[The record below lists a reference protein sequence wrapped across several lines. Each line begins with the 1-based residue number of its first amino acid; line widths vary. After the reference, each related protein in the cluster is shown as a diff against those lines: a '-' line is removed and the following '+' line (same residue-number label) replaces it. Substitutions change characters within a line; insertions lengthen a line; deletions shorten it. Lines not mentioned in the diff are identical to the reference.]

1 MKVTLQDGQSL
12 DIQQENIEALQQ
24 LFPELVRDGKVNF
37 DVFRQVFGDLG
48 VLEEGEEK
56 FGLNWHGKKKAR
68 QNAFTP
74 SLGTL
79 LPCTEESVDWDTT
92 QNLFIEGDNLEVLKL
107 LQKSYANKVKMI
119 YIDPPYNTG
128 NDFVYKDNYVASLDS
143 YLYYTDQKDDEGNKL
158 ISKQESDGRLHTKW
172 LSMMYSRL
180 LLSKNLLKSDGLIF
194 ISINDI
200 EVAHLKMLCN
210 EIFGQEN
217 FIANF
222 VWKSRQ
228 NKDNRTINGAS
239 IDHEYVLCYGNK
251 IRGENR
257 NLSQY
262 SNPDDDERGDWTSAN
277 MVGIATAERRP
288 NLHYDLIDPETNIN
302 YGCPTMGWRYDRKS
316 MAKLIEEK
324 RILWP
329 TNPDGRPRRK
339 AFLNELESEFTGF
352 SSLIGQDIYTRH
364 GTADIMDLFGERVFD
379 FPKPVDLLTKLIEQ
393 GTKDGDIVLDFF
405 AGSGTTAHAVWRQ
418 MLSDNKKRRFILV
431 QLPEYLNALNL
442 EQKSAR
448 LFCEK
453 NQLVPRISELTK
465 ARLKLAIEKEFKEV
479 GRFDFGFKVLKL
491 DKSNIQPWNVH
502 TDDLENTLD
511 LNEDHLIEG
520 RTELDVL
527 YELLLKRGIDL
538 ATPIEKREIN
548 SKTLYSI
555 GYGAVF
561 ACLDD
566 SILASDLDVITSA
579 IIEWHKELAPSNDTH
594 IFFKDSAFQ
603 DDVVKTNLAA
613 ILEQN
618 GLKYVR
624 SL

>member
-1 MKVTLQDGQSL
+1 M
-12 DIQQENIEALQQ
+12 
-24 LFPELVRDGKVNF
+24 
-37 DVFRQVFGDLG
+37 
-48 VLEEGEEK
+48 
-56 FGLNWHGKKKAR
+56 
-68 QNAFTP
+68 
-74 SLGTL
+74 
-79 LPCTEESVDWDTT
+79 
-92 QNLFIEGDNLEVLKL
+92 
-107 LQKSYANKVKMI
+107 
-119 YIDPPYNTG
+119 
-128 NDFVYKDNYVASLDS
+128 
-143 YLYYTDQKDDEGNKL
+143 
-158 ISKQESDGRLHTKW
+158 
-172 LSMMYSRL
+172 
-180 LLSKNLLKSDGLIF
+180 
-194 ISINDI
+194 
-200 EVAHLKMLCN
+200 CN
-210 EIFGQEN
+210 EVFGQEN

-257 NLSQY
+257 NLTQY
-262 SNPDDDERGDWTSAN
+262 SNPDKDERGDWTSAN

-288 NLHYDLIDPETNIN
+288 NLHYDLIDPKTNIN
-302 YGCPTMGWRYDRKS
+302 YGCPAMGWRYDRKS
-316 MAKLIEEK
+316 MAKLIAEN

-329 TNPDGRPRRK
+329 AIPEGRPRRK

-364 GTADIMDLFGERVFD
+364 GTADIVDLFGERIFD

-405 AGSGTTAHAVWRQ
+405 AGSGTTGHAVWRQ
-418 MLSDNKKRRFILV
+418 TIIDNKKRRFILV
-431 QLPEYLNALNL
+431 QLPEYLNTLNL

-453 NQLVPRISELTK
+453 NQLAPRISELTK
-465 ARLKLAIEKEFKEV
+465 ARLKLAIAKEFKEIE
-479 GRFDFGFKVLKL
+479 RSDFGFKVFKL
-491 DKSNIQPWNVH
+491 DKSNIQPWNPKSI
-502 TDDLENTLD
+502 DLESSLLESEN
-511 LNEDHLIEG
+511 HLIEG

-548 SKTLYSI
+548 SKTIYSI

-561 ACLDD
+561 ACLDNT
-566 SILASDLDVITSA
+566 ILGTDLDAISSA
-579 IIEWHKELAPSNDTH
+579 IIEWHKELAPANETH

-618 GLKYVR
+618 GLKHVR